1 MKPAAAKPET
11 LLEVSHLKKAYGKKQ
26 ALKNVSF
33 ALKEGSSFGF
43 LGPNGAGKS
52 TTMKIL
58 AGIVKADSGS
68 VRLLGRDIAR
78 DPRAA
83 SRHIG
88 YVPQEITLY
97 EKLSAYDNLVFFGQ
111 AYGVAGNDLKRRIG
125 EVLEKTGLRDRARDE
140 VQTYSGGMK
149 RRINIAAAMLH
160 RPKLLILDEPTVGID
175 PQSRNHILE
184 SVRTLNRMGSTIVYT
199 THYMEEVEAIST
211 RIGILDHG
219 RLIAEG
225 TKEELVRQLAR
236 EEKLVIATDGV
247 SPEAVEELRGHRQ
260 VERVDVEGN
269 DITVYLQSASTY
281 LQDILFILSNHQVR
295 IRTLNRVEPDLETVF
310 LALTG
315 RTLRD

>member
-1 MKPAAAKPET
+1 MSFVQANDLVKRYGSQ
-11 LLEVSHLKKAYGKKQ
+11 VSVDHL
-26 ALKNVSF
+26 
-33 ALKEGSSFGF
+33 SFGIRRGEIF
-43 LGPNGAGKS
+43 GLLGPNGAGKS
-52 TTMKIL
+52 TTIKMMCGLLKPDQGDI
-58 AGIVKADSGS
+58 AIDGVS
-68 VRLLGRDIAR
+68 VRANPLGVKRK
-78 DPRAA
+78 
-83 SRHIG
+83 IG
-88 YVPQEITLY
+88 VVPQDLAIY
-97 EKLSAYDNLVFFGQ
+97 EDLSARENVKFF
-111 AYGVAGNDLKRRIG
+111 ARLY
-125 EVLEKTGLRDRARDE
+125 GLRGKELEERVTEALGFVGLLDRQNDRPGA
-140 VQTYSGGMK
+140 YSGGMK
-149 RRINIAAAMLH
+149 RRLNIACAITH
-160 RPKLLILDEPTVGID
+160 RPQLIIMDEPTVGID

-247 SPEAVEELRGHRQ
+247 NPEAVEELRGHRQ

-269 DITVYLQSASTY
+269 DITVYLQSASPY